1 MKKKFPISLF
11 PMTCLIVGIA
21 LALYAYLY
29 FFPARQEAATIE
41 SEIKLHEVEQQIYA
55 PYVNDHSPIEQD
67 IAAAEAEIER
77 LHREGYVTES
87 EVSLILGEAILKHNV
102 TLNELSIG
110 NSTTYKGYQ
119 ALPIRME
126 LTGQQSDI
134 LGFMSAF
141 ENDTEGSYIIQAA
154 SMNLGSG
161 HCTASVTMYLC
172 TPQPQEQP
180 QQ

>member
-11 PMTCLIVGIA
+11 PMTCIIVGIA
-21 LALYAYLY
+21 LALYCYLY
-29 FFPARQEAATIE
+29 FIPARQEAATIE
-41 SEIKLHEVEQQIYA
+41 NEISLYQVEQQIYA

-77 LHREGYVTES
+77 LHKEGYVNEGQ
-87 EVSLILGEAILKHNV
+87 VGLLIGEAILKHNV
-102 TLNELSIG
+102 GLTSLSIG
-110 NSTTYKGYQ
+110 ESTTYQEYQ

-134 LGFMSAF
+134 LAFMSAF
-141 ENDTEGSYIIQAA
+141 ENDEEGSYIIQAA
-154 SMNLGSG
+154 SMETDFRQ
-161 HCTASVTMYLC
+161 CVASVTMYLC